1 VTLLDETEAE
11 APEIPR
17 VQITGPGV
25 YDMPAEQYHAR
36 PELSSS
42 GMRALLPPGCPAKFH
57 WDQLNPPEPKD
68 EFDFGHV
75 AHKLVL
81 GEGEQIE
88 VLDFDSFRTADARAA
103 KIQAYR
109 EGKIPILEREFLKAK
124 AMALEV
130 RKHPKARGLFAYGKP
145 EQSLFWRDA
154 ATGVDMRARVD
165 WLREPREGRRLK
177 IVDYKGLA
185 LDTPI
190 PTPDGW
196 TTMGELKVG
205 DRVFD
210 SSGRVCSVT
219 AKSEIHQRRCYRMRF
234 DDGSSVICDDEHLWL
249 TSSGP
254 LGIRRPPVV
263 GVHTTEQV
271 RATLRQHGQH
281 HHRVQVAGALDL
293 PDAALPIDPYVLGCW
308 LGDGSAASGRVT
320 SGDPEIFDLIR
331 ACGYEVGPDTPRSK
345 KAPTGTVY
353 GLRPQLRALGI
364 LGHKAVP
371 SLYLR
376 ASKAQRLALLQGLMD
391 TDGSWNGQRHQAVFT
406 STDKAL
412 AMAVHELACSLGQ
425 RGVLHTANH
434 TGFGLTVVAY
444 KVTFTPIDGLN
455 PFRLPRKADRVHV
468 PSDLFSKRRV
478 IVAVD
483 EIPAVPTQCIT
494 VDSPDSTYLCT
505 ESMIPTHNT
514 ITRVDP
520 ESIRRA
526 IADHAY
532 HQQGATYREAA
543 IALGIGGD
551 DTAVILIFQ
560 EKTAPFLVHV
570 VQLNE
575 FDLRLGSA
583 RNREAIRIYRECTE
597 SGDWPGYPEISRI
610 ELPAWAQNN
619 DRLDYMP

>member
-1 VTLLDETEAE
+1 VTLIDEAE
-11 APEIPR
+11 APEIPL

-103 KIQAYR
+103 KLMAYR

-154 ATGVDMRARVD
+154 ATGIDMRARVD
-165 WLREPREGRRLK
+165 WLREAREGRRLK
-177 IVDYKGLA
+177 IVDYK
-185 LDTPI
+185 
-190 PTPDGW
+190 
-196 TTMGELKVG
+196 
-205 DRVFD
+205 
-210 SSGRVCSVT
+210 
-219 AKSEIHQRRCYRMRF
+219 
-234 DDGSSVICDDEHLWL
+234 
-249 TSSGP
+249 
-254 LGIRRPPVV
+254 
-263 GVHTTEQV
+263 
-271 RATLRQHGQH
+271 
-281 HHRVQVAGALDL
+281 
-293 PDAALPIDPYVLGCW
+293 
-308 LGDGSAASGRVT
+308 
-320 SGDPEIFDLIR
+320 
-331 ACGYEVGPDTPRSK
+331 
-345 KAPTGTVY
+345 
-353 GLRPQLRALGI
+353 
-364 LGHKAVP
+364 
-371 SLYLR
+371 
-376 ASKAQRLALLQGLMD
+376 
-391 TDGSWNGQRHQAVFT
+391 
-406 STDKAL
+406 
-412 AMAVHELACSLGQ
+412 
-425 RGVLHTANH
+425 
-434 TGFGLTVVAY
+434 
-444 KVTFTPIDGLN
+444 
-455 PFRLPRKADRVHV
+455 
-468 PSDLFSKRRV
+468 
-478 IVAVD
+478 
-483 EIPAVPTQCIT
+483 
-494 VDSPDSTYLCT
+494 
-505 ESMIPTHNT
+505 T
-514 ITRVDP
+514 ITKVDP

-543 IALGIGGD
+543 IALGIGGQ

-597 SGDWPGYPEISRI
+597 SGDWYGYPEISRI